1 MVDDG
6 SNLTEDDGQQQSG
19 KGSKGKASGG
29 AGAMGASKAPI
40 TPAFFEKMKSIGASM
55 EQITAI
61 LRDWKHLKDGD
72 LTRALADF
80 GRIVA
85 KSSAHVV
92 VNFSNGGFDL
102 IHRLLRL
109 FGGRDFYAKL
119 SPEEQR
125 RMGPR

>member
-1 MVDDG
+1 MVDD
-6 SNLTEDDGQQQSG
+6 SNELTEDTNQQSG
-19 KGSKGKASGG
+19 GNGKGKASGG
-29 AGAMGASKAPI
+29 SGAMGATKAPI

-55 EQITAI
+55 EQITQI
-61 LRDWKHLKDGD
+61 LRDWKHLKDSD

-80 GRIVA
+80 GRIIA
-85 KSSAHVV
+85 KSSAHVA
-92 VNFSNGGFDL
+92 VNFRNGGFDI